1 MRLFAQ
7 DLTTDTLQ
15 HIAARGLSEAG
26 GPKPLLL
33 RVLVDLFVRRPSHSD
48 DEIQHFAEIAYTVLP
63 GATADEI
70 DHAATRL
77 ARHPAAPGEL
87 LDLLATRAR
96 EGARDLL
103 AQSRRL
109 STPVLHAAAAQ
120 GCANSAL
127 ALASRDDLD
136 GPTIDLL
143 MARPE
148 PELHLR
154 LVQNPSAPFG
164 THIPALVAQAQF
176 FPPLAQALCARLPHR
191 AECWPLFLE
200 APRRERLIML
210 GAVRQHLGIQ
220 DSTAAQTLETLSQTA
235 LRRLD
240 AAAQDTMDAFIETL
254 ADVLPCA
261 QDLAQRITQDAGGE
275 PLTLALRALGA
286 QPPFVAHIAQTLQPD
301 LSQGQIIWRQS
312 LAASAPRCVAQ
323 ELVACMTGAR
333 PLTRHQPLQDQQ
345 HAPKRSAPPRS
356 PASIRDDVGLAS

>member
-154 LVQNPSAPFG
+154 LV
-164 THIPALVAQAQF
+164 
-176 FPPLAQALCARLPHR
+176 
-191 AECWPLFLE
+191 
-200 APRRERLIML
+200 
-210 GAVRQHLGIQ
+210 HL
-220 DSTAAQTLETLSQTA
+220 
-235 LRRLD
+235 
-240 AAAQDTMDAFIETL
+240 
-254 ADVLPCA
+254 
-261 QDLAQRITQDAGGE
+261 
-275 PLTLALRALGA
+275 
-286 QPPFVAHIAQTLQPD
+286 
-301 LSQGQIIWRQS
+301 
-312 LAASAPRCVAQ
+312 
-323 ELVACMTGAR
+323 
-333 PLTRHQPLQDQQ
+333 
-345 HAPKRSAPPRS
+345 
-356 PASIRDDVGLAS
+356 